1 VADLLLEDDLS
12 RFIRA
17 ATERSICWGE
27 WDCLMFVASWV
38 RERRG
43 DDPAQPWRGRY
54 RSEFGAARM
63 MLEQGGMV
71 PLMALGLGAIG
82 MQRTNDPKRG
92 DVAVVN
98 GAEGETGAI
107 ILGVN
112 SASIGHRGLFVRR
125 APIVAAWSV

>member
-1 VADLLLEDDLS
+1 MAGLFLEDDLS
-12 RFIRA
+12 RFLQEA
-17 ATERSICWGE
+17 AGKSIDWGK
-27 WDCLMFVASWV
+27 WDCLMFVAAWV

-71 PLMALGLGAIG
+71 PLMAFGLGALG
-82 MQRTNDPKRG
+82 MQRTNEPKRG

>member
-1 VADLLLEDDLS
+1 MADLLIEDDLS

-17 ATERSICWGE
+17 ATERSIVWGE
-27 WDCLMFVASWV
+27 WDCLMFVAAWV
-38 RERRG
+38 QTRRS

-82 MQRTNDPKRG
+82 MQRTDDPKRG